1 MFVEKNKSLENLTSQ
16 LGANPVQQ
24 NSNKKYLTQEEMN
37 DLKNLSSSSQNLIFK
52 FGDRKSTRLNSSH

>member
-24 NSNKKYLTQEEMN
+24 NSNKKYLLAGKGN
-37 DLKNLSSSSQNLIFK
+37 
-52 FGDRKSTRLNSSH
+52 